1 MGFLIA
7 SDHRHDA
14 PILHAELDTVDSNRR
29 RAMLNALHD
38 AIGQDLPSQSIDVD
52 LEHSFDIPQ

>member
-1 MGFLIA
+1 MVLLITP
-7 SDHRHDA
+7 DHSHDT
-14 PILHAELDTVDSNRR
+14 PILHAKLDTVDSNRR
-29 RAMLNALHD
+29 RAVLNALRD